1 LRCEARNAYETPLD
15 EELVNA
21 ALGLTGARTKNE
33 VVHLAL
39 QELVRSRKKKPLTD
53 LAERIRF
60 RSDLDHKSFRK
71 RVRIQ
76 PRADRRSLTCVL
88 RSFAMPTTSRDLLEQ
103 ALELPLDERARM
115 AADLLES
122 LSEAEEGVEAAWT
135 NEIMA
140 RVASVRSG
148 EIEST
153 DWRVV
158 LDRVEKDVLGR

>member
-1 LRCEARNAYETPLD
+1 
-15 EELVNA
+15 
-21 ALGLTGARTKNE
+21 
-33 VVHLAL
+33 
-39 QELVRSRKKKPLTD
+39 
-53 LAERIRF
+53 
-60 RSDLDHKSFRK
+60 
-71 RVRIQ
+71 
-76 PRADRRSLTCVL
+76 
-88 RSFAMPTTSRDLLEQ
+88 MPTTSRDLLEQ

>member
-1 LRCEARNAYETPLD
+1 
-15 EELVNA
+15 
-21 ALGLTGARTKNE
+21 
-33 VVHLAL
+33 
-39 QELVRSRKKKPLTD
+39 
-53 LAERIRF
+53 
-60 RSDLDHKSFRK
+60 
-71 RVRIQ
+71 
-76 PRADRRSLTCVL
+76 
-88 RSFAMPTTSRDLLEQ
+88 
-103 ALELPLDERARM
+103 M